1 MTYIFIL
8 KLYYLASSFF
18 YGLKEQLL
26 SLDFVSSCSLSYRYD
41 CNVDRK
47 MVQLKFFDTKNKGI
61 GMISWFAVHPTS
73 MNYTNKLVSSDNVG
87 YASILFEQKMNPR
100 RNLIGKVSIVYSLG
114 KYYIMCLSNYIN

>member
-1 MTYIFIL
+1 MNSAATIVACVDSLFQG
-8 KLYYLASSFF
+8 
-18 YGLKEQLL
+18 GLLFL
-26 SLDFVSSCSLSYRYD
+26 RYD

-100 RNLIGKVSIVYSLG
+100 RNLIGKVRFV
-114 KYYIMCLSNYIN
+114 KYL